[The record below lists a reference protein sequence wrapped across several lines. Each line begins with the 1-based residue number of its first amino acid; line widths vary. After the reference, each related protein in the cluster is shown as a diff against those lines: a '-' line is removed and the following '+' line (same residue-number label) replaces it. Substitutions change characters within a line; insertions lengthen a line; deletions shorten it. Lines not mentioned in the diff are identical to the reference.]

1 MFFRVSPSLSS
12 RYFRSVTLHCRF
24 KARELFLFRKTR
36 GTRNA
41 NKNIRAAL
49 RGGEGEGG
57 GGKSCRAYIIKFSGG
72 NADYWF
78 DYRFDY
84 IWLRPLAARARASVI
99 NQPSGSGKKR
109 RKGTSVCRCCRSSR
123 RISFRP
129 LFFEKFF
136 ERINK
141 ESKEKQNTKRGWTK
155 WKLFLQRSSR
165 IGNILENEN
174 LWWRVSWMLFK
185 DDSSN
190 KPSLL
195 IFNLARRLASRAS
208 SSRLFI
214 PAGGG
219 EKKKGKK
226 LWCS

>member
-1 MFFRVSPSLSS
+1 MFFPVSPSLSS

-49 RGGEGEGG
+49 RGGGEGG

-141 ESKEKQNTKRGWTK
+141 ERARKSRTRSEDGRSENYFCNGPVGLGIF
-155 WKLFLQRSSR
+155 WKMRIFGGAFHKCCLKMILQTNRH
-165 IGNILENEN
+165 
-174 LWWRVSWMLFK
+174 
-185 DDSSN
+185 
-190 KPSLL
+190 
-195 IFNLARRLASRAS
+195 
-208 SSRLFI
+208 
-214 PAGGG
+214 
-219 EKKKGKK
+219 
-226 LWCS
+226 C

>member
-49 RGGEGEGG
+49 RGGRREIMPRVYNKILGR
-57 GGKSCRAYIIKFSGG
+57 KRWLLIRLPIWLHLIATSGG
-72 NADYWF
+72 ACACKCHQST
-78 DYRFDY
+78 
-84 IWLRPLAARARASVI
+84 LRIGEKKKKGNVCLSLLSLLATNFI
-99 NQPSGSGKKR
+99 
-109 RKGTSVCRCCRSSR
+109 SS
-123 RISFRP
+123 P
-129 LFFEKFF
+129 FFEKFF

-174 LWWRVSWMLFK
+174 LWWRVLWMLFK

>member
-1 MFFRVSPSLSS
+1 MQTKDLILVKEKKDRSRYIHAIMLNQYLKITILFYNVFSSLSIALFTIFSIRDVALSFQSTRVVPLSKNERNEKCKQKYS
-12 RYFRSVTLHCRF
+12 RGF
-24 KARELFLFRKTR
+24 E
-36 GTRNA
+36 
-41 NKNIRAAL
+41 
-49 RGGEGEGG
+49 RGGGGGG

-141 ESKEKQNTKRGWTK
+141 ERARKSRTRSEDGRSENYFCNGRVELGIF
-155 WKLFLQRSSR
+155 WKMRIFGGAFHKCCLKMILQTNRH
-165 IGNILENEN
+165 
-174 LWWRVSWMLFK
+174 
-185 DDSSN
+185 
-190 KPSLL
+190 
-195 IFNLARRLASRAS
+195 
-208 SSRLFI
+208 
-214 PAGGG
+214 
-219 EKKKGKK
+219 
-226 LWCS
+226 C